1 MNKLKVGDRV
11 VVEAQV
17 RRVDDR
23 TFTIQIEN
31 LSPIMLPHGHPSV
44 VVVSTDGMLR
54 DPSRSD
60 QTTRS

>member
-17 RRVDDR
+17 RRVDER

-44 VVVSTDGMLR
+44 VAVSTDGMLR
-54 DPSRSD
+54 DRMGSDRVRS
-60 QTTRS
+60 